1 MKAFPLISFH
11 SSCHSIHTMEH
22 EFYEC
27 PEYLSNTQAE
37 VERTEEFEYEVL
49 FHMNLTFYFPINDL
63 IYCTLHQRFSHDP
76 AAGIVLNAENLLF
89 QLQPDELDQ
98 TVKLDQRGLQA
109 TLTRR
114 WSGQCCLNR
123 VHFQTCI
130 FQIEMYIKFGASMTK
145 LFSGVDFCR
154 LC

>member
-1 MKAFPLISFH
+1 MKAFILISFH

-63 IYCTLHQRFSHDP
+63 IYCTLHQWFSHDP

-98 TVKLDQRGLQA
+98 

-145 LFSGVDFCR
+145 LFSGVDFFR